1 MVQKALIFANGDAN
15 DGPMV
20 RRALADAGGALAIAA
35 DGGARIAA
43 FYGVQLDRVVG
54 DMDSLDKDELSTLKA
69 AGAEIEQYPAH
80 KNETDLELAL
90 IRAAERG
97 ATWIRIIGGVGDRID
112 QTLSNIYLMALP
124 VLKGDDVRLVA
135 GKQETRL
142 LHPGTTAIHGEPGDT
157 ISLVPLTG
165 IVRGVRTENLYYP
178 LRDEDLFFGPARGV
192 SNVISAS
199 PAQVSLR
206 DGVLM
211 LVHTLGR
218 A

>member
-1 MVQKALIFANGDAN
+1 
-15 DGPMV
+15 MV
-20 RRALADAGGALAIAA
+20 RRALADAGDALAIAA

-43 FYGVQLDRVVG
+43 SYGVRLDMVVG
-54 DMDSLDKDELSTLKA
+54 DMDSLSAGELAALEA
-69 AGAEIEQYPAH
+69 AGVQIERYPVH

-90 IRAAERG
+90 SRAVERG
-97 ATWIRIIGGVGDRID
+97 ATWIRIIGGVGDRLD
-112 QTLSNIYLMALP
+112 QTLSNLYLMALP
-124 VLKGDDVRLVA
+124 LLSGHNVRLVA

-142 LHPGTTAIHGEPGDT
+142 LYPGTTVIDGEPGDT

-165 IVRGVRTENLYYP
+165 IARGVRTENLYYP

-192 SNVISAS
+192 SNVISAA

-206 DGVLM
+206 DGVLL